1 MRCLQVFWKIYDKLL
16 ENMSGIFSKRGLYL
30 MTLACTVI
38 EKRNPSMPTTIVST
52 FTKKLGHKVYG
63 VLEPAAT
70 LDHRIIWTLLIKRW
84 I

>member
-1 MRCLQVFWKIYDKLL
+1 
-16 ENMSGIFSKRGLYL
+16 

-38 EKRNPSMPTTIVST
+38 EKRNSSMPTTIVNT